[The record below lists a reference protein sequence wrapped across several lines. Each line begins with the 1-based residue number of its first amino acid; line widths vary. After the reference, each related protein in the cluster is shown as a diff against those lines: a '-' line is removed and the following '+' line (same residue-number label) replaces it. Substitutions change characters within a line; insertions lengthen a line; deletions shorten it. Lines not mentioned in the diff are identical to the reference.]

1 MRSMTPMISFL
12 SQMWLP
18 EVRQSTP
25 ASRNSSQTSFV
36 TPKPPAAF
44 STLAMQ

>member
-1 MRSMTPMISFL
+1 MIGMISRL

-18 EVRQSTP
+18 DVMQSTP
-25 ASRNSSQTSFV
+25 MSRISSQISRV
-36 TPKPPAAF
+36 TPNPPAAF

>member
-18 EVRQSTP
+18 EVMQSTP
-25 ASRNSSQTSFV
+25 ASSSSSQISLV

>member
-1 MRSMTPMISFL
+1 MMSMTRMISCL

-18 EVRQSTP
+18 EVMQSTP
-25 ASRNSSQTSFV
+25 MSRISSQISWV

>member
-1 MRSMTPMISFL
+1 
-12 SQMWLP
+12 MWLP

-25 ASRNSSQTSFV
+25 ASSISSQTSFV

-44 STLAMQ
+44 STFAMQ

>member
-1 MRSMTPMISFL
+1 MISFL

-18 EVRQSTP
+18 EVMQSTP
-25 ASRNSSQTSFV
+25 MARNSSQISRV